1 MMIKNFTIL
10 ASSLFALALLVNPS
24 GSRSQTLPGG
34 KNQDAS
40 SHDRNRLERFEKQV
54 DDLRALLKIPG
65 MSAVIIKDHKVLWAK
80 GFGFADLE
88 NRIPATPDTLFH
100 LASVTKTF
108 AATLIM
114 QLVEQRK
121 LSLDEPMSHYSTDF
135 KDDSVKIKHII
146 SHTSA
151 GTPGERFRYD
161 GNRYD
166 YLTAVIEKKTGK
178 RFGEV
183 VVETFFDPLGMS
195 NSVPY
200 HHIVVEADKWTAS
213 LGKEHLDR
221 YKKSLERLAQP
232 YTYYGKGEIIHTD
245 YPYPD
250 FIGAAAGLLSSVQD
264 MAKYDIA
271 IDQHAFIKKETQEQ
285 AWTPFV
291 SNSGK
296 RLPYGLG
303 WFVMKH
309 HGTRLI
315 WHTGDWGNGF
325 SAFYLKVPE
334 KKLSLIMLAN
344 SEALVEHQYAI
355 GEVMVDD
362 AVRNVFVCSFL
373 GVWELAY
380 GCEKN
385 SRTAMG
391 KFIEQRRA
399 SGRDAIRVDPRIL
412 ETYVGKYQFET
423 LGNRIYTFTREGDRL
438 YFSTTE
444 GSRNELLA
452 DTETTFFLKD
462 RPYRF
467 IFTKSEGQAAQLKIV
482 QGDSTYPSKR
492 IK

>member
-1 MMIKNFTIL
+1 MNNFTIL
-10 ASSLFALALLVNPS
+10 AQSLFALALLGNAG
-24 GSRSQTLPGG
+24 GSLAQTQPGRSTHDIST
-34 KNQDAS
+34 QDKK
-40 SHDRNRLERFEKQV
+40 RLERFEKQV
-54 DDLRALLKIPG
+54 DDLRARLKIPG
-65 MSAVIIKDHKVLWAK
+65 LSAVVLKDQKVVWSK

-114 QLVEQRK
+114 QLVEQGK
-121 LSLDEPMSHYSTDF
+121 LDLDEPMSHYSTDF
-135 KDDSVKIKHII
+135 KDDSVRIKHLL
-146 SHTSA
+146 SHTSS

-200 HHIVVEADKWTAS
+200 HHIVVDADKWTAS
-213 LGKEHLDR
+213 LGQEHLDR
-221 YKKSLERLAQP
+221 YKKSLETLAQP
-232 YTYYGKGEIIHTD
+232 YGYYGNGEIIHTT
-245 YPYPD
+245 YPSPD
-250 FIGAAAGLLSSVQD
+250 FIGAAAGLLSTVRD

-271 IDQHAFIKKETQEQ
+271 LDEHAFIKKETQEQ

-291 SNSGK
+291 SNGGK
-296 RLPYGLG
+296 PLPYGLG
-303 WFVMKH
+303 WFVMNH

-315 WHTGDWGNGF
+315 WHTGDWGSGF
-325 SAFYLKVPE
+325 SAYLFKVPE
-334 KKLSLIMLAN
+334 KNLSLIMLAN

-362 AVRNVFVCSFL
+362 AIHNGFVCSFL
-373 GVWELAY
+373 GAWDLAY

-385 SRTAMG
+385 SRKAVA
-391 KFIEQRRA
+391 KWIEQRRA
-399 SGRDAIRVDPRIL
+399 SGKVAIRVDPKIL
-412 ETYVGKYQFET
+412 ETYVGTYQFET
-423 LGNRIYTFTREGDRL
+423 LNNRIFIVTREGDKL
-438 YFSTTE
+438 FVQ
-444 GSRNELLA
+444 
-452 DTETTFFLKD
+452 ETGRPFEVFAESETKFFLKD
-462 RPYRF
+462 RTWMLVFSKR
-467 IFTKSEGQAAQLKIV
+467 EGQAAELSIV
-482 QGDSTYPSKR
+482 EGKYTFPSKR